1 VFLFRT
7 GPIRQSF
14 RSIPSLETK
23 RLILRKILPRD
34 EADMYE
40 YARDPETSRYLL
52 WEPHTSRAYTAA
64 HIRYLQEQ
72 YRKGCF
78 FDWALVLKDTGKM
91 IGTCGFT
98 EIYEKK
104 LSAEVGYV
112 LSPRYHRQGLAPE
125 ALARVMEYGFET
137 LGLKKLSG
145 RFMEHN
151 EASRKVL
158 TRFGFTPDPKG
169 KEYFYK
175 RGQKEE
181 ILTYSLLFED
191 YEKTL

>member
-1 VFLFRT
+1 
-7 GPIRQSF
+7 
-14 RSIPSLETK
+14 
-23 RLILRKILPRD
+23 
-34 EADMYE
+34 MYE

-125 ALARVMEYGFET
+125 ALARVMKYGFET

-158 TRFGFTPDPKG
+158 TRFGFAPDPKG